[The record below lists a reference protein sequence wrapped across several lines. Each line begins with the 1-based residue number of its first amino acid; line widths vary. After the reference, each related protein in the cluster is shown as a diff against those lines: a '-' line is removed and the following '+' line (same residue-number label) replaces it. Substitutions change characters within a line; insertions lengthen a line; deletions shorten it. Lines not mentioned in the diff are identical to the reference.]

1 MFRLSLVL
9 LALAV
14 ATSADAQPKSY
25 IVTEDR
31 SRVMFEARYPLGDF
45 AGTTEKVTGEFRIN
59 PDNVTR
65 GVSGSVTV
73 HPADLKTG
81 IEGRDRDLRKALE
94 TEKYPE
100 IRFTVEEVQASF
112 PSLAERADIAVTI
125 KGVMVIR
132 RVERP
137 MTWTGRARI
146 DEGKLWVRGEAEL
159 KLTDFGIT
167 PPRKFFLAVGDGV
180 RLGFDLRLTPKK

>member
-1 MFRLSLVL
+1 
-9 LALAV
+9 
-14 ATSADAQPKSY
+14 
-25 IVTEDR
+25 
-31 SRVMFEARYPLGDF
+31 MFEARYPLGDF
-45 AGTTEKVTGEFRIN
+45 VGATEKVTGEFRIN

-73 HPADLKTG
+73 NPADLKTG
-81 IEGRDRDLRKALE
+81 IEWRDRDLRKALE

-159 KLTDFGIT
+159 KMTDFGIT
-167 PPRKFFLAVGDGV
+167 PPRKFFMAVGEGV
-180 RLGFDLRLTPKK
+180 RLGFDLRLTPKE

>member
-1 MFRLSLVL
+1 MFPLGLVL

-14 ATSADAQPKSY
+14 TTSADAQPKSY

-45 AGTTEKVTGEFRIN
+45 VGATEKVTGEFRIN

-73 HPADLKTG
+73 NPADLKTG
-81 IEGRDRDLRKALE
+81 IEWRDRDLRKALE
-94 TEKYPE
+94 TEKYRE

-112 PSLAERADIAVTI
+112 PSLAQRADIAVTI

-159 KLTDFGIT
+159 KMTDFGIT
-167 PPRKFFLAVGDGV
+167 PPRKFFMAVGDGV
-180 RLGFDLRLTPKK
+180 RLGFDLRLTPKE